1 MKSPTKMKIA
11 TFGGAAALAL
21 AVGFGGVSAGLVGN
35 TPATTTH
42 ASSHAAPAPAPGA
55 VANGGAGVHTATL
68 TGCVTGL
75 DC

>member
-21 AVGFGGVSAGLVGN
+21 AVGFGGVGAGPVGN
-35 TPATTTH
+35 TPATTAHT
-42 ASSHAAPAPAPGA
+42 SSHVAPAPAPGA
-55 VANGGAGVHTATL
+55 VANGGAEVHPATL
-68 TGCVTGL
+68 TGCVAGL